1 MTRLETNPD
10 FAYRP
15 LATETKKITGTTWR
29 NFRRKIDELKSL
41 QPTVFFM
48 NLISS
53 DVKLTA

>member
-1 MTRLETNPD
+1 MIVITNPD
-10 FAYRP
+10 FVYRP
-15 LATETKKITGTTWR
+15 LATETKKITGTIWRR
-29 NFRRKIDELKSL
+29 NFKRKIDELKSL